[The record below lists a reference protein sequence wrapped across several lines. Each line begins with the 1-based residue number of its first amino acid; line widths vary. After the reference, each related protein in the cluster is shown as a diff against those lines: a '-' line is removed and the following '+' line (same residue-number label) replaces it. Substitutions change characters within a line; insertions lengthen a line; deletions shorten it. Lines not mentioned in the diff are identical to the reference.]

1 MTADI
6 VQVTTTVESPE
17 AADRIARAL
26 VEERLAAC
34 AQVQGPISSTY
45 RWQGA
50 VEQGTEWYCHAKT
63 TGARLDQVIA
73 RIRALHSYVTPE
85 IIAVPLAG
93 GLPDYLAWVAANSGG
108 DGS

>member
-1 MTADI
+1 MAPDI

-17 AADRIARAL
+17 AAGRIARAL
-26 VEERLAAC
+26 VDERLAAC
-34 AQVQGPISSTY
+34 AQVQGPITSTY

-50 VEQGTEWYCHAKT
+50 VEQATEWYCHAKT
-63 TGARLDQVIA
+63 TRAMLDQVVA
-73 RIRALHSYVTPE
+73 RIRSLHSYVTPE

-93 GLPDYLAWVAANSGG
+93 GLPDYLAWVAASTGD